1 MRKLPPL
8 FLLALALC
16 GTMLASP
23 VNGSPCKT
31 TAGAL
36 PAPPPGCAVTVQATA
51 GNTGVFF
58 VASDSGFG
66 MTFTVADSTHD
77 SVTPCGAGVSS
88 PTFFGGGPGGTLMAY
103 LVSFATTGPEIVT
116 ATPIAPAG
124 ALPAQAWQAATVG
137 ILQQYTGALHCDR
150 SAGGFGAGTT
160 AAQLCRTCTRQ
171 QFMAVAT
178 ANTPTTSQANE
189 LLVSAFFS
197 YGTAAPTAGQG
208 FTIEQRENILNGFF
222 GILEDET
229 VAATGAYAGTANV
242 QNDLQWMGLVVTL
255 HT

>member
-1 MRKLPPL
+1 M
-8 FLLALALC
+8 
-16 GTMLASP
+16 
-23 VNGSPCKT
+23 
-31 TAGAL
+31 
-36 PAPPPGCAVTVQATA
+36 TVQATA

-66 MTFTVADSTHD
+66 MTFTVADSTGD
-77 SVTPCGAGVSS
+77 AVAACGAGVSS

-103 LVSFATTGPEIVT
+103 LVAFATSGPETVT

-137 ILQQYTGALHCDR
+137 ILQQYTGTLHCDK
-150 SAGGFGAGTT
+150 SAGGFGAGTA
-160 AAQLCRTCTRQ
+160 AAQLCRSCTIQ
-171 QFMAVAT
+171 QAMAVAT
-178 ANTPTTSQANE
+178 SNTPTTSQSSE

-197 YGTAAPTAGQG
+197 YGTTGPLPGQG
-208 FTIEQRENILNGFF
+208 FAVEQTENILAGFL

-242 QNDLQWMGLVVTL
+242 QNNRQWMGYVITL
-255 HT
+255 HS